1 MLEKPGLY
9 ARVAAYTILLIWNEV
24 KFLLNTAIIRKRAAW
39 FGPAAP
45 EERTRNIVIIG
56 ASFAGHYAVRLIA
69 NSLPPNSPFRVIVIE
84 PSSHFVFTWVL
95 PRFCVAKG
103 HAHKAFIPY
112 GGNIEG
118 VPEGAVRWIQDR
130 VVAVTKDSV
139 QLKNSDEQIP
149 YEYLIVATG
158 SGVKDGLPSRVHE
171 TEKAE
176 GVKRIQEM
184 TQSIEKANKLV
195 VVGGGAAGVEVAT
208 DAKSVYPN
216 KSVTLIHSRS
226 ALMHRFGPGLQK
238 AALEG
243 MQKLGGDVILEDRL
257 VSHDTEAG
265 TVTLQSGKVLE
276 CDFLIN
282 CTGQKPHSEL
292 IAQLSPSC
300 ISETGHIKIKPTLQI
315 ADDAYPNIYA
325 CGEVADTKTPN
336 PNARSASRQ
345 AWVVAANILKLVQG
359 KKPTEKYEN
368 FWADGLI
375 KLTLGLDRSVTHFGD
390 GMAELLFESVEK
402 DEELMAAVCWSRMG
416 KKPYE
421 DDYLNTSEPKRD
433 AESV

>member
-9 ARVAAYTILLIWNEV
+9 ARVAAYTVLLIWNEI
-24 KFLLNTAIIRKRAAW
+24 KFLLSTAIIRKKAAW
-39 FGPAAP
+39 FGPAVP

-118 VPEGAVRWIQDR
+118 VPEGAVRWIQDK

-139 QLKNSDEQIP
+139 QLKNSDEHIP

-176 GVKRIQEM
+176 GVKRVQEM
-184 TQSIEKANKLV
+184 QQSIEKANRLV

-243 MQKLGGDVILEDRL
+243 MQKLGGDFILEDRL
-257 VSHDTEAG
+257 VGHDAEAG

-276 CDFLIN
+276 CDFLVSFLFRENRPCGAGVKVGNLLTGDYQIN

-315 ADDAYPNIYA
+315 ADDAYPNIYV

-375 KLTLGLDRSVTHFGD
+375 KLTLGLVRAAPGFSTL
-390 GMAELLFESVEK
+390 ALLSLRLIFCNHRI
-402 DEELMAAVCWSRMG
+402 A
-416 KKPYE
+416 P
-421 DDYLNTSEPKRD
+421 
-433 AESV
+433 

>member
-9 ARVAAYTILLIWNEV
+9 ARVAAYTVLLIWNEV
-24 KFLLNTAIIRKRAAW
+24 KFLLNTAIIRKKAAW
-39 FGPAAP
+39 FGPAVP

-118 VPEGAVRWIQDR
+118 VPEGAVRWIQDKA
-130 VVAVTKDSV
+130 VAVTKDSV

-176 GVKRIQEM
+176 GVKRVQEM
-184 TQSIEKANKLV
+184 QQNIEKANKLV

-216 KSVTLIHSRS
+216 KSVTLVHSRS

-257 VSHDTEAG
+257 VGHDAEAG

-276 CDFLIN
+276 CDFLVRSLFRGN
-282 CTGQKPHSEL
+282 RP
-292 IAQLSPSC
+292 
-300 ISETGHIKIKPTLQI
+300 
-315 ADDAYPNIYA
+315 
-325 CGEVADTKTPN
+325 CGAGNESWKL
-336 PNARSASRQ
+336 
-345 AWVVAANILKLVQG
+345 AN
-359 KKPTEKYEN
+359 
-368 FWADGLI
+368 
-375 KLTLGLDRSVTHFGD
+375 R
-390 GMAELLFESVEK
+390 
-402 DEELMAAVCWSRMG
+402 
-416 KKPYE
+416 
-421 DDYLNTSEPKRD
+421 
-433 AESV
+433 